1 MLYIAGGRVGLWDFV
16 SVRGMARRLCFLP
29 VSFLIF
35 PIVFWYKGGY
45 TGGLLGGMDIR
56 NVMLG
61 KGE

>member
-1 MLYIAGGRVGLWDFV
+1 
-16 SVRGMARRLCFLP
+16 LCFLP

-45 TGGLLGGMDIR
+45 TGGLLGGWDIR
-56 NVMLG
+56 LVMHG